1 MAFLLLAYTRT
12 SISAARSNARLQ
24 REVDGRSWRDVRG
37 GGGAGKENEGEG
49 EGI

>member
-24 REVDGRSWRDVRG
+24 RELGGGS
-37 GGGAGKENEGEG
+37 GGGARKENEGKG
-49 EGI
+49 EREKRG